1 MELDNTLL
9 VLLVQPLDDNEFE
22 KVIIFLW
29 YPIMFNWDFV
39 KSIFTAGFA
48 GQGVLNEDPTVWL
61 DGARQHPISFIG
73 PVLA

>member
-9 VLLVQPLDDNEFE
+9 VLLVQRLLENEFD

-29 YPIMFNWDFV
+29 CPIMFNWDFV
-39 KSIFTAGFA
+39 KSIFPTGFA

-61 DGARQHPISFIG
+61 DGARQHPISFVG
-73 PVLA
+73 PALA